1 MDRAKYSLDR
11 RARRLKANIMELQEL
26 RSKYDEIKEKVLQ
39 LGRYL

>member
-1 MDRAKYSLDR
+1 
-11 RARRLKANIMELQEL
+11 MEVQEL